1 MRSRNNRAERDAYLV
16 RENAVLK
23 SKISYSLGSLETL
36 NYLLKNDNPE
46 MLKKNIDHIRR
57 ILSEVLQGL
66 K

>member
-46 MLKKNIDHIRR
+46 MIKKNMDHIRR
-57 ILSEVLQGL
+57 IVSEVLQGL